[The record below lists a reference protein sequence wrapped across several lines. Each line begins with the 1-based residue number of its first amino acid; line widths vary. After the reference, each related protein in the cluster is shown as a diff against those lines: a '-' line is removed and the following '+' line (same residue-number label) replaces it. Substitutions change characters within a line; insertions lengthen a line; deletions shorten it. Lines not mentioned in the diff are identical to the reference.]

1 MCATEAGPFHSA
13 CVQLPG
19 CVARGERVACFVLIL
34 GNAGPVFFSF
44 LHGLVSVALDGSL
57 FMQRC

>member
-1 MCATEAGPFHSA
+1 MCNRERTLPFSF

-19 CVARGERVACFVLIL
+19 CAARGERVACFVLIL

-44 LHGLVSVALDGSL
+44 LHGLVALDGSL